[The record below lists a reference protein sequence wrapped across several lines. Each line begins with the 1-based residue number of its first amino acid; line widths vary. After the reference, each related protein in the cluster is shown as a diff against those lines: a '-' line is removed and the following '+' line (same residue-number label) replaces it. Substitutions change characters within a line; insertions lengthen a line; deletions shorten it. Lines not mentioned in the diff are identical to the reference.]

1 MLARCQWADFPAVAR
16 PVHSAAQTFARAL
29 RLADWNAVPAPL
41 PERYSIEQDRRSA
54 RQRPPP
60 ARVASSINL
69 LLSGSAGYC
78 SASVSRSFCPSRF
91 PHKSASPASCGNQ
104 RGSRHCPRNYDRS
117 TARPPIR
124 GICVAGFNDVSHFYA
139 ISVLRGNRG
148 IHTAVKFRHTILV
161 VDDDPTF
168 RDLYSTALRFR
179 GFNVVTASDGL
190 NALRAVEQD
199 VPSLIILDLNMP
211 CVDGSSV
218 LRELAAHDETRAVPV
233 IVVTGADTDRAALQA
248 SAILRKPVLPEH
260 VLPFIERE
268 LHEQS
273 AGRQMSCERE
283 VNQKSR

>member
-1 MLARCQWADFPAVAR
+1 MLFLRRCQSGTR
-16 PVHSAAQTFARAL
+16 LSKTGAQPDNDRHQLASHHLSIYSSPGPQAIV
-29 RLADWNAVPAPL
+29 RLQFHDP
-41 PERYSIEQDRRSA
+41 SA
-54 RQRPPP
+54 RRGFRTNPRRPR
-60 ARVASSINL
+60 AAVI
-69 LLSGSAGYC
+69 
-78 SASVSRSFCPSRF
+78 SVVR
-91 PHKSASPASCGNQ
+91 A
-104 RGSRHCPRNYDRS
+104 
-117 TARPPIR
+117 TAPGITIAVQLGRPLR
-124 GICVAGFNDVSHFYA
+124 GICVAGFNDVSHFHA

>member
-1 MLARCQWADFPAVAR
+1 MSPQL
-16 PVHSAAQTFARAL
+16 S
-29 RLADWNAVPAPL
+29 
-41 PERYSIEQDRRSA
+41 
-54 RQRPPP
+54 
-60 ARVASSINL
+60 RV
-69 LLSGSAGYC
+69 G
-78 SASVSRSFCPSRF
+78 
-91 PHKSASPASCGNQ
+91 
-104 RGSRHCPRNYDRS
+104 
-117 TARPPIR
+117 R
-124 GICVAGFNDVSHFYA
+124 GICVAGFNDVPHFHA
-139 ISVLRGNRG
+139 IGVSRENRG
-148 IHTAVKFRHTILV
+148 IQSAVKFRHTILV

-190 NALRAVEQD
+190 NALRVLEQD

-218 LRELAAHDETRAVPV
+218 LRELAAHDETRTIPV

-268 LHEQS
+268 LHFEQS
-273 AGRQMSCERE
+273 VGQPMSCERQ